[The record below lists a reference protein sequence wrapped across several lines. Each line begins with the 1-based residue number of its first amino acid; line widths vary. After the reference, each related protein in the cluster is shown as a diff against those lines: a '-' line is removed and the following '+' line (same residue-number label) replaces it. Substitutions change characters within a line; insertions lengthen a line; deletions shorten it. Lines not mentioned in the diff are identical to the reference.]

1 MAMTCAGLLP
11 LSQALMSAKARPI
24 RSSLSPRGQEEL
36 AKMCSGMTGFDF
48 DVMSEFTFYVLSNF
62 TPGILHTPRDCP
74 TMPE

>member
-1 MAMTCAGLLP
+1 
-11 LSQALMSAKARPI
+11 
-24 RSSLSPRGQEEL
+24 
-36 AKMCSGMTGFDF
+36 MCSGMTGFDF